1 MKDKYNN
8 KSQNGNSFSKDKLKD
23 FEITKNSDDSELIEN
38 HFDFEQRRKNIK
50 NLLDQGFAV
59 IIDIDND

>member
-8 KSQNGNSFSKDKLKD
+8 KSQNGTSFSKDKPND

-38 HFDFEQRRKNIK
+38 HFDFE
-50 NLLDQGFAV
+50 
-59 IIDIDND
+59 